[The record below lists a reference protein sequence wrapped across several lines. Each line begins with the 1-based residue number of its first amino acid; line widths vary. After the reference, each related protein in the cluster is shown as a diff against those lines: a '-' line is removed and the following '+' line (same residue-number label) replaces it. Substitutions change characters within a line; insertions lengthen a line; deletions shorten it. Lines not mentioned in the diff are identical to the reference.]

1 MKKTIT
7 IIMLL
12 LVVIACKKH
21 RITKKEDL
29 YKIAYNNDSTTVKFT
44 GIVTNAKN
52 DCWADGT
59 CSIEVNNNWWVAII
73 YGKRDPSRIPKDR
86 GLVTG
91 IRFSKD
97 NKVIGKRVKVYAKI
111 RDKNRLTVEGNN
123 NYYVEVIE

>member
-1 MKKTIT
+1 MEKTTT

-12 LVVIACKKH
+12 LVVIACKNH
-21 RITKKEDL
+21 TTTKNQDL
-29 YKIAYNNDSTTVKFT
+29 YKIVYNKDSTTVKFT

-52 DCWADGT
+52 DCWVDGK

-73 YGKRDPSRIPKDR
+73 YGKRDPGRIPKER

-97 NKVIGKRVKVYAKI
+97 NEAIGKRVRVYAKI